1 MSVSLT
7 KEEYQ
12 AIEGKEFKDDAEIR
26 AILDGVSGER
36 ASEVSSA
43 LGEGEKVGDLEI
55 PPLTAG
61 VFPNLEAIDSSLL
74 KAGVTE
80 HTLRDVINATYVIC
94 RGRDAVREVSVI
106 SRRTEA
112 LERERDTATQSSE
125 LYEVYLK
132 RKDMLAQTWLDF
144 DDAAQE
150 FWEENGAPDIQRIMD
165 AIVSAL
171 NHAGAGFDALPAGD
185 GQSDPEKKTPTTL
198 SGWARLWRAARLLF
212 RLRRS
217 RA

>member
-26 AILDGVSGER
+26 AILDGVRGER
-36 ASEVSSA
+36 ASETSSA
-43 LGEGEKVGDLEI
+43 LGAGAMVGDLEI

-74 KAGVTE
+74 KADVEE

-94 RGRDAVREVSVI
+94 KGREAVREVSVL

-112 LERERDTATQSSE
+112 LERERETAQKSPE
-125 LYEVYLK
+125 LYAVYLD
-132 RKDMLAQTWLDF
+132 RADMLAQTWMDF
-144 DDAAQE
+144 DDAAQT
-150 FWEENGAPDIQRIMD
+150 FWEEHGAPDMQLVME

-171 NHAGAGFDALPAGD
+171 NHATAGFASLPDGD
-185 GQSDPEKKTPTTL
+185 GPAEPEKKTSTML
-198 SGWARLWRAARLLF
+198 SGWARLWRAARRSF
-212 RLRRS
+212 RRKRQS
-217 RA
+217 D